1 MRCAYDISSVREVYT
16 TNAENVT
23 LARESA
29 VVSEADAL
37 GAMSVTIGSESSLSN
52 RYTYEKSM
60 TVRLR
65 GRRIPHLEGKR
76 LIVEADNGALYL
88 MGDEF
93 DPAVTWRHTVSA
105 DGDFTEWT
113 ISYSANLNMVVCDI
127 KHASRYSDCAYMAV
141 TPLKV
146 TMYPKDSALVMLPQ
160 STILS
165 DSRIDLDGT
174 VTMTEDGGS
183 DGITQTVT
191 VEMPLSPDRL
201 ADATDSQQFLLYR
214 HYVTVGD
221 GADVYVCGMEH
232 GMDVRT
238 DIQSDG
244 EGGTITLTMSDS
256 ALEPAPYVSG
266 VEVHSGEGLFYD
278 YVLYAHDGTPGYVC
292 GGNGTGVGILQR
304 GYLQSGL
311 ATEKYRVKNGYQD
324 YFPHLEV
331 TGVFYGTVQ
340 FEVPDCAARNT
351 VQASLPAS
359 WTFPHA
365 SSSVTGEVTAASAW
379 TASVPSGYT
388 MTPSSG
394 PAGTTSVTIAPT
406 SVTDATVASLTI
418 SADGGSQTMQLCR
431 LPWSVSSTV
440 SAHDASAFDFKITAY
455 PFSGE
460 ASLVRSPSSVSV
472 TQTAPNEWTV
482 SVSANTKQRSVM
494 LRFVLSYGGTE
505 KTVEVTQ
512 TAPEVEWRA
521 SGGYLCDGEDSYAE
535 LRKWVNYGGGW
546 TPTSEVMEGELLQ
559 TQFPACVEEGE

>member
-1 MRCAYDISSVREVYT
+1 MRCSYDISSVREVYT
-16 TNAENVT
+16 ANAENVT
-23 LARESA
+23 LAREA
-29 VVSEADAL
+29 VVVYEADAL
-37 GAMSVTIGSESSLSN
+37 GVLSVTMGSESSLSN
-52 RYTYEKSM
+52 RYTFEKSM
-60 TVRLR
+60 TLRLR
-65 GRRIPHLEGKR
+65 GRRIPNLDGKR
-76 LIVEADNGALYL
+76 LIVQADDGTLYL
-88 MGDEF
+88 MGEEF

-105 DGDFTEWT
+105 DGDYTEWT
-113 ISYSANLNMVVCDI
+113 VNYSANLNMAVCDI
-127 KHASRYSDCAYMAV
+127 KHASQYSDCAYMAV

-146 TMYPKDSALVMLPQ
+146 TLYPKDSALVMLPQ

-165 DSRIDLDGT
+165 DTKIDLDGT

-191 VEMPLSPDRL
+191 VEMPLSADRL
-201 ADATDSQQFLLYR
+201 DSASDSQQFLLYR

-221 GADVYVCGMEH
+221 GADAYICGMEH

-266 VEVHSGEGLFYD
+266 IEVHSGEGLFYG

-292 GGNGTGVGILQR
+292 GGNGTGIGILQR

-311 ATEKYRVKNGYQD
+311 ATEKYRAKSGYED
-324 YFPHLEV
+324 YFPHLEL

-379 TASVPSGYT
+379 TASVPRGYT

-418 SADGGSQTMQLCR
+418 SADGGSQTIQLCR
-431 LPWSVSSTV
+431 LPWSVESTV

-460 ASLVRSPSSVSV
+460 ASMVRSPSSVSV
-472 TQTAPNEWTV
+472 TQTATNEWTV
-482 SVSANTKQRSVM
+482 SVSANTQQRSVM

-512 TAPEVEWRA
+512 TAPEVEWRPT
-521 SGGYLCDGEDSYAE
+521 GGYLCDGEDSYAE

-546 TPTSEVMEGELLQ
+546 TPTSEVMNGDLLQ
-559 TQFPACVEEGE
+559 TQFPGCVAEGE